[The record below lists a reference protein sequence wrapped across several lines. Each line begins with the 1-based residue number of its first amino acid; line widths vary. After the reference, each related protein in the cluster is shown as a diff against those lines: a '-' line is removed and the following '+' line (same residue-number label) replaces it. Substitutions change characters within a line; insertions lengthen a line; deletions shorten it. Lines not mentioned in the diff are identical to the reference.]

1 MRVSPHEL
9 TLPHY
14 NAAVRMSDRSRETQ
28 RSVQKTAIGRFGPVA
43 TMPRLRIQQ
52 APTSTPTGIGRAIAF
67 GNLSVERVNIVGTVL
82 LSRRVRGQVSMIF
95 TLDAT

>member
-28 RSVQKTAIGRFGPVA
+28 CSVQKTATGRFGPITSRKA
-43 TMPRLRIQQ
+43 IKFRNFESSFPAHSGCPYSELR
-52 APTSTPTGIGRAIAF
+52 TSAHC
-67 GNLSVERVNIVGTVL
+67 
-82 LSRRVRGQVSMIF
+82 
-95 TLDAT
+95 